1 MLRGGSAQAACVEN
15 SNRVASVSAAS
26 WFAFVRS
33 FAPFL
38 FSCSVFLS
46 VRWVQNIYVSIM
58 NKTWISLACT
68 VACSPAFAQTNPETI
83 ELSKLDA
90 NNLPAVVVHSHQSFE
105 SDELAPPAVTVITRD
120 DIETS
125 GYTTI
130 AEIIEKLGFVATRQ
144 GLSGTR
150 DATYDL
156 RGYGGTASS
165 NLAVIVDGVR
175 YSVKEQAA
183 ARISAVPVQSIEKVE
198 IIRGGSSVAY
208 GDGASAGVIR
218 ITTRSAQ
225 AAAAP
230 AGSLMLSTGS
240 YGYNESSF
248 SGSAGVGP
256 WSFSLDHQ
264 QSNTRNYRRNNG
276 EKFDSVGGTI
286 RYFTGAHVIGLRAG
300 NDSSEVRLP
309 NQLTL
314 QQFKDDPRSAP
325 NSNPNNF
332 SNIKRD
338 TASLFFKGQLGAY
351 EYDVNLARNDQ
362 LNTFRLG
369 GATGERSLLDDQ
381 ITASLSR
388 EFNALGVDHQLTVG
402 LHMQDATYD
411 TVSVFPPAFFANIS
425 QKSNALFVTDDV
437 LVNETLRVNAGF
449 RVESIDQFR
458 DDAEVPGMFP
468 VPRNTVS
475 RNLDLNSFELGISKR
490 MNDTYTLFSKLG
502 QSFRLPNADDNE
514 QFSRPFADSFIDP
527 QRAKEIEFGAKR
539 TAPGNQ
545 QAVRLFFAKLKD
557 EIIAAP
563 FDFGGFVG
571 IANINL
577 DKSER
582 LGVELEHTADLTNQ
596 LELRAAYTYL
606 DASIQSG
613 PLDDVRVPLVPS
625 HRAQFGLNY
634 DLSEKTRVDF
644 LLSAQSDQ
652 RIGGDLS
659 TPQGLGHIPGYAVA
673 DLAVHRTFGKAKVSL
688 AINNLFDRSY
698 YSQAY
703 FNSSGNPAP
712 VGVYPDPERNM
723 KLTAR
728 FDF

>member
-1 MLRGGSAQAACVEN
+1 M
-15 SNRVASVSAAS
+15 
-26 WFAFVRS
+26 
-33 FAPFL
+33 
-38 FSCSVFLS
+38 
-46 VRWVQNIYVSIM
+46 SIM
-58 NKTWISLACT
+58 KKTWISLACT
-68 VACSPAFAQTNPETI
+68 IACSPAFALTDAEKI
-83 ELSKLDA
+83 ELSKLDT
-90 NNLPAVVVHSHQSFE
+90 NNLPAVVVHSHQTFE
-105 SDELAPPAVTVITRD
+105 SDQLAPPAVTVITRG
-120 DIETS
+120 DIEAS

-183 ARISAVPVQSIEKVE
+183 ARISAVPIQSIEKIE
-198 IIRGGSSVAY
+198 IIRGGASVAY

-218 ITTRSAQ
+218 ITTRSPEAESK
-225 AAAAP
+225 P
-230 AGSLMLSTGS
+230 EGSLLLSTGS

-286 RYFTGAHVIGLRAG
+286 RYLTGAHQVGLRLG
-300 NDSSEVRLP
+300 NDNSEVRLP

-314 QQFKDDPRSAP
+314 QQFKDDPRQAP

-332 SNIKRD
+332 SNIQRD
-338 TASLFFKGQLGAY
+338 SASLFFKGQLGSY
-351 EYDVNLARNDQ
+351 EYDLNLARNDQ

-388 EFNALGVDHQLTVG
+388 DFNALGLAHQLTVG
-402 LHMQDATYD
+402 VHLQDATYD

-437 LVNETLRVNAGF
+437 LVNETLRLNAGF

-458 DDAEVPGMFP
+458 EDTSSPDD
-468 VPRNTVS
+468 TVS
-475 RNLDLNSFELGISKR
+475 RNVDLNAFEFGVSKKL
-490 MNDTYTLFSKLG
+490 NDTYTLFSKLG
-502 QSFRLPNADDNE
+502 QSYRVPNADDNE
-514 QFSRPFADSFIDP
+514 PFSRPFADKFINP
-527 QRAKEIEFGAKR
+527 QRAKEVEFGVNR
-539 TAPGNQ
+539 TAPGNRQ
-545 QAVRLFFAKLKD
+545 TVRLFFAKLKD

-571 IANINL
+571 IANVNL

-582 LGVELEHTADLTNQ
+582 LGVELEHVSDLTND

-606 DASIQSG
+606 DASIESE
-613 PLDDVRVPLVPS
+613 PLDNVRVPLVPS
-625 HRAQFGLNY
+625 HRAQVGLNY
-634 DLSEKTRVDF
+634 DFSEDTRVDF

-652 RIGGDLS
+652 RIGGDLT
-659 TPQGLGHIPGYAVA
+659 TPQGVGHIPGFAVA
-673 DLAVHRTFGKAKVSL
+673 DLAFHRTFGKAKVSL
-688 AINNLFDRSY
+688 SINNLFDRSY

-703 FNSSGNPAP
+703 FNFFGNPAP

>member
-1 MLRGGSAQAACVEN
+1 MK
-15 SNRVASVSAAS
+15 
-26 WFAFVRS
+26 
-33 FAPFL
+33 
-38 FSCSVFLS
+38 
-46 VRWVQNIYVSIM
+46 
-58 NKTWISLACT
+58 KTWISFACSI
-68 VACSPAFAQTNPETI
+68 ACSPAFAVTDSEKI
-83 ELSKLDA
+83 ELSGVDS
-90 NNLPAVVVHSHQSFE
+90 NDLPAVVVHSHRTFE
-105 SDELAPPAVTVITRD
+105 SDQLAPPAVSVITRA
-120 DIETS
+120 DIDAS

-130 AEIIEKLGFVATRQ
+130 SEIIEKLGFVSTRQ

-150 DATYDL
+150 DASYDL

-183 ARISAVPVQSIEKVE
+183 ARISAVPIQSIEKIE
-198 IIRGGSSVAY
+198 IVRGGASVAF

-218 ITTRSAQ
+218 ITTRS
-225 AAAAP
+225 P
-230 AGSLMLSTGS
+230 EVGSKPEGSLLLSTGS

-248 SGSAGVGP
+248 SGSAGAGP

-286 RYFTGAHVIGLRAG
+286 RYAIGMHEVGLRLG

-314 QQFKDDPRSAP
+314 QQFKDDPRQAP

-338 TASLFFKGQLGAY
+338 ITNLFFNGELGSY
-351 EYDVNLARNDQ
+351 TYDLNIARNDQ

-388 EFNALGVDHQLTVG
+388 EFNALGVTHQITVG
-402 LHMQDATYD
+402 AQFQDVTYD

-437 LVNETLRVNAGF
+437 LVNEGLRLNAGI

-458 DDAEVPGMFP
+458 EDTSSPND
-468 VPRNTVS
+468 TVS
-475 RNLDLNSFELGISKR
+475 RNVDLNAFEFGVSQRLSSH
-490 MNDTYTLFSKLG
+490 YTLFTKLG
-502 QSFRLPNADDNE
+502 QSYRVPNADDNE
-514 QFSRPFADSFIDP
+514 PFSRPFADSFINP
-527 QRAKEIEFGAKR
+527 QRAKEIEFGVNR
-539 TAPGNQ
+539 ITDSNRQ
-545 QAVRLFFAKLKD
+545 TVRFFYAKLKD

-571 IANINL
+571 IANVNL
-577 DKSER
+577 DKTER
-582 LGVELEHTADLTNQ
+582 LGVEVEHFADLTDT

-606 DASIQSG
+606 DASIESG
-613 PLDDVRVPLVPS
+613 PLDNVRVPLVPS
-625 HRAQFGLNY
+625 HRAQLGVNY
-634 DLSEKTRVDF
+634 ALSDSAHVDF
-644 LLSAQSDQ
+644 LLSAQSNQ
-652 RIGGDLS
+652 RIGGDLT
-659 TPQGLGHIPGYAVA
+659 TPQGVGQIPGFAVA
-673 DLAVHRTFGKAKVSL
+673 DLAFHRTFGRAKVSL

-698 YSQAY
+698 FSQAF
-703 FNSSGNPAP
+703 FNFFGNPAP
-712 VGVYPDPERNM
+712 VGVYPDPERNL

>member
-1 MLRGGSAQAACVEN
+1 MK
-15 SNRVASVSAAS
+15 
-26 WFAFVRS
+26 
-33 FAPFL
+33 
-38 FSCSVFLS
+38 
-46 VRWVQNIYVSIM
+46 
-58 NKTWISLACT
+58 KTWISLAC
-68 VACSPAFAQTNPETI
+68 AFACTPVFSQTEVDGI
-83 ELSKLDA
+83 ELTQVTAST
-90 NNLPAVVVHSHQSFE
+90 LPAVVVHSHQSFE
-105 SDELAPPAVTVITRD
+105 SDELAPPSVTVIGRE
-120 DIETS
+120 DIEAS

-150 DATYDL
+150 DASYDL

-183 ARISAVPVQSIEKVE
+183 ARISAVPVQSIEKIE
-198 IIRGGSSVAY
+198 IVRGGSSVAY
-208 GDGASAGVIR
+208 GDGATAGVIR
-218 ITTRSAQ
+218 ISTR
-225 AAAAP
+225 
-230 AGSLMLSTGS
+230 GSKPGAEPSGSVMLSTGS

-248 SGSAGVGP
+248 SGSTGAGP
-256 WSFSLDHQ
+256 LSFSLDHQ

-276 EKFDSVGGTI
+276 EKFDSVGGVI
-286 RYFTGAHVIGLRAG
+286 RYHSGNNVVGLRLG

-314 QQFKDDPRSAP
+314 PQFKQDPRQAP

-332 SNIKRD
+332 SNIQRD
-338 TASLFFKGQLGAY
+338 TASLFFKGLLGSY
-351 EYDVNLARNDQ
+351 EYDLNIARNDQ

-388 EFNALGVDHQLTVG
+388 DIDWIGGLHQLTVG
-402 LHMQDATYD
+402 MHLQDAVYD
-411 TVSVFPPAFFANIS
+411 TVSVFPPVFFADIA
-425 QKSNALFVTDDV
+425 QKSTALFVTDDV
-437 LVNETLRVNAGF
+437 LVSDTLRFNAGM

-458 DDAEVPGMFP
+458 DDTSLPGA
-468 VPRNTVS
+468 TVS
-475 RNLDLNSFELGISKR
+475 RNVDLNAYEFGVSKR
-490 MNDTYTLFSKLG
+490 LSEQYALFSKVG
-502 QSFRLPNADDNE
+502 QSYRVPNADDNE
-514 QFSRPFADSFIDP
+514 PFSRPFADAFINP
-527 QRAKEIEFGAKR
+527 QRAKEVEFGLNR
-539 TAPGNQ
+539 VSSGSRQTAR
-545 QAVRLFFAKLKD
+545 VFFTKLKD

-577 DKSER
+577 DNSQR
-582 LGVELEHTADLTNQ
+582 QGIELEHVADVTKD
-596 LELRAAYTYL
+596 LELRASYTYL
-606 DASIQSG
+606 DASIESG
-613 PLDDVRVPLVPS
+613 PLTGVRVPLVPS
-625 HRAQFGLNY
+625 HRAQAGLNY
-634 DLSEKTRVDF
+634 DLSEAARIDF
-644 LLSAQSDQ
+644 LLTAQGNQ

-659 TPQGLGHIPGYAVA
+659 TPQGVGLVPGYAVA
-673 DLAVHRTFGKAKVSL
+673 DLAIHRDFGKAKVSL

-703 FNSSGNPAP
+703 FNFFGDPAP

>member
-1 MLRGGSAQAACVEN
+1 M
-15 SNRVASVSAAS
+15 
-26 WFAFVRS
+26 
-33 FAPFL
+33 
-38 FSCSVFLS
+38 
-46 VRWVQNIYVSIM
+46 SIM
-58 NKTWISLACT
+58 KKTWISLACT
-68 VACSPAFAQTNPETI
+68 IACSPAFAQTDAETI
-83 ELSKLDA
+83 ELSKLGT
-90 NNLPAVVVHSHQSFE
+90 NNLPAVVVHSHQTFE
-105 SDELAPPAVTVITRD
+105 SDQLAPPAVTVITRD

-130 AEIIEKLGFVATRQ
+130 SEIIEKLGFVATRQ

-150 DATYDL
+150 DASYDL

-183 ARISAVPVQSIEKVE
+183 ARISAVPIQSIEKIE

-225 AAAAP
+225 AGAAP
-230 AGSLMLSTGS
+230 EGSLMLSTGS

-248 SGSAGVGP
+248 SGSAGAGP

-276 EKFDSVGGTI
+276 EKFDSVGGVI
-286 RYFTGAHVIGLRAG
+286 RYSTGMHEMGLRLG

-314 QQFKDDPRSAP
+314 QQFKDDPRQAP

-338 TASLFFKGQLGAY
+338 TASLFFKGQLGSY
-351 EYDVNLARNDQ
+351 EYDLNLARNDQ

-388 EFNALGVDHQLTVG
+388 DFSALGLAHQLTVG
-402 LHMQDATYD
+402 VHLQDATYD
-411 TVSVFPPAFFANIS
+411 TVSVFPPTFSANIA
-425 QKSNALFVTDDV
+425 QKSNALFVTDDI
-437 LVNETLRVNAGF
+437 LVNESLRVNAGV
-449 RVESIDQFR
+449 RVETIDQFR

-475 RNLDLNSFELGISKR
+475 RNLDLNAYEFGISKR
-490 MNDTYTLFSKLG
+490 LSETYTVFSKMG
-502 QSFRLPNADDNE
+502 QSYRVPNADDNE
-514 QFSRPFADSFIDP
+514 QFSRPFADSFINP
-527 QRAKEIEFGAKR
+527 QRAKEVEFGVKR
-539 TAPGNQ
+539 TSSSNQ
-545 QAVRLFFAKLKD
+545 QTVRLFFAKLKD

-577 DKSER
+577 DKTER
-582 LGVELEHTADLTNQ
+582 LGVELEHVADLTND

-606 DASIQSG
+606 DASIESG
-613 PLDDVRVPLVPS
+613 PLDNVRVPLVPS
-625 HRAQFGLNY
+625 HRAQLGLNY
-634 DLSEKTRVDF
+634 DFSETSRVDF
-644 LLSAQSDQ
+644 LLSTQSNQ
-652 RIGGDLS
+652 RIGGDLN
-659 TPQGLGHIPGYAVA
+659 TPEGVGHIPGFAVA
-673 DLAVHRTFGKAKVSL
+673 DLAFHRTFGKAKVSL

-703 FNSSGNPAP
+703 FNFFGNPAP

>member
-1 MLRGGSAQAACVEN
+1 MK
-15 SNRVASVSAAS
+15 
-26 WFAFVRS
+26 
-33 FAPFL
+33 
-38 FSCSVFLS
+38 
-46 VRWVQNIYVSIM
+46 
-58 NKTWISLACT
+58 KTWISLACT
-68 VACSPAFAQTNPETI
+68 VACSPAFAQPGAERI

-105 SDELAPPAVTVITRD
+105 SDELAPPSATVITRS
-120 DIETS
+120 DIENA

-218 ITTRSAQ
+218 ITTRSPQ
-225 AAAAP
+225 AGAAP

-286 RYFTGAHVIGLRAG
+286 RYSTGAHVIGLRAG

-338 TASLFFKGQLGAY
+338 TASLFFKGQVGAY

-388 EFNALGVDHQLTVG
+388 DFKAMGIAHQLTVG
-402 LHMQDATYD
+402 VHMQDATYD
-411 TVSVFPPAFFANIS
+411 TVSVFPPAFFANIA
-425 QKSNALFVTDDV
+425 QKSNALFVTDDM
-437 LVNETLRVNAGF
+437 LLSDTLRVNAGL

-458 DDAEVPGMFP
+458 DDTSSPGS
-468 VPRNTVS
+468 TVS
-475 RNLDLNSFELGISKR
+475 RNVDLNAFEFGVSKR
-490 MNDTYTLFSKLG
+490 LNETYTLFSKLG
-502 QSFRLPNADDNE
+502 QSYRVPNADDNE
-514 QFSRPFADSFIDP
+514 PFSRPFADSFIDP
-527 QRAKEIEFGAKR
+527 QRAKEIEVGLNR
-539 TAPGNQ
+539 VAPGNKQ
-545 QAVRLFFAKLKD
+545 TARLFFAKLKD

-582 LGVELEHTADLTNQ
+582 LGVELEHTADLTQ
-596 LELRAAYTYL
+596 DLEFRAAYTYL

-613 PLDDVRVPLVPS
+613 PLDGVRVPLVPS

-634 DLSEKTRVDF
+634 DLSESTRVDF

-659 TPQGLGHIPGYAVA
+659 TPQGVGHVPGYAVA

-703 FNSSGNPAP
+703 FNFFGNPAP